1 MSPCTPPGMQP
12 PLLPAAVMKQ
22 NEGIKRLKKLRS
34 SRILFPEDVTKVATS
49 QWLAS
54 LEAQV

>member
-1 MSPCTPPGMQP
+1 MQP

-22 NEGIKRLKKLRS
+22 NEGIKSLKKLRS
-34 SRILFPEDVTKVATS
+34 SRILFPEDVAKVATS

-54 LEAQV
+54 LEVQV